1 MPQLQVESFAPSAGD
16 SAAHSLGQLRDSEFN
31 VCDVGAGDGKYAIR
45 LARTLKS
52 AVVVAIDA
60 EGTRMRKSAQRLK
73 GRAPENLLFWIASLD
88 AGIPSARE
96 MFDEIHVILPWGSL
110 LEGMLGLDM
119 VVLGNVLDLGRPNA
133 RLIVVLN
140 QRPWRE
146 GQIDRRTENLPSP
159 SDAEVGGNVRGFLR
173 ERGWIVQYW
182 SPMEE
187 SAARRIESSWS
198 RRIAASQ
205 PPEFLRYEAIREDG
219 PGVRTP

>member
-1 MPQLQVESFAPSAGD
+1 MPQLQVESFAQSAGN
-16 SAAHSLGQLRDSEFN
+16 SASHSLSYLRESKFN

-45 LARTLKS
+45 LARSLTS

-60 EGTRMRKSAQRLK
+60 EGTRMHKSAQRLK
-73 GRAPENLLFWIASLD
+73 GKAPGNLIFWIGSLD
-88 AGIPSARE
+88 AGIPSAKE

-119 VVLGNVLDLGRPNA
+119 PVLSNVLDLGRPNA

-140 QRPWRE
+140 QRPWRI

-159 SDAEVGGNVRGFLR
+159 SDVEVEGQIRSFLSD
-173 ERGWIVQYW
+173 RGWSVRYW

-187 SAARRIESSWS
+187 SEARGIESSWS

-205 PPEFLRYEAIREDG
+205 PPEFLRYEAVHQDDLAG
-219 PGVRTP
+219 